1 MSKLSASYS
10 LFIFY
15 CSIMFGKQDLVH
27 SGTTLAEAAVFIVD
41 LTIGSSMDRT
51 GYLAV
56 PNTQL
61 NSRLYF
67 LFLGLGVG
75 DTFAQ
80 ASEAGRHTV
89 LHPELSSAERVS
101 RTACSDG
108 MSVLTISVTDAL
120 AFVIKATTMLSALGW
135 LCTWARVTIIFTG
148 CQWAKYACGHW
159 HIVICIPCAFRSTV
173 PDGVVAFSAADESWA
188 CDSSPV
194 LGLPVLQS
202 QQ

>member
-1 MSKLSASYS
+1 LASYS

-61 NSRLYF
+61 NSHLYL

-89 LHPELSSAERVS
+89 LHPELSKRGARLQDRVL
-101 RTACSDG
+101 RWYVRADHFRHGCPG
-108 MSVLTISVTDAL
+108 LCHQGHHHAL
-120 AFVIKATTMLSALGW
+120 RSGLAL
-135 LCTWARVTIIFTG
+135 
-148 CQWAKYACGHW
+148 H
-159 HIVICIPCAFRSTV
+159 
-173 PDGVVAFSAADESWA
+173 
-188 CDSSPV
+188 
-194 LGLPVLQS
+194 LG
-202 QQ
+202 